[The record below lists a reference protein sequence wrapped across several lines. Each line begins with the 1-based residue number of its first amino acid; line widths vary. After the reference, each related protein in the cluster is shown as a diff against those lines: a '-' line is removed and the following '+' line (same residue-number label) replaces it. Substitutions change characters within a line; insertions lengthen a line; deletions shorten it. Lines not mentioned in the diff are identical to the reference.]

1 MENNNKL
8 QFCPKCGSPLIAG
21 KNFCS
26 QCGTNITLAQQQP
39 TQQANPYAQPQ
50 QPTQQANPYAQPQ
63 QPAQQANPYARPQ
76 QPTQQAN
83 PYARPQQPAQQANPY
98 ARPQQPTQQA
108 NPYARPQQ
116 PTQQANPYAQPQ
128 QPTQQANP
136 YARPQQPAQQANPY
150 TRPQQ
155 PTQQANPYARPQQPT
170 QQANPYARPQ
180 QPTQQAN
187 PYAQPQQPTQQANPY
202 ARPQQPTQQ
211 ANPYAQPQ
219 QPTQQANPY
228 AQPQQP
234 TQQAN
239 PYAQP
244 QQPTQQA
251 NPYAQPQQPAQQ
263 TNPYINN
270 QSTQGVVNSV
280 EKNSADNDFSQ
291 PINPY
296 APSMTASENLVAPKK
311 RSKKPFIIAGVSVV
325 GVAAVAVAGVMVWN
339 MLKPSGGPI
348 TKIADS
354 AKQLAKANSATIS
367 ASVEANGEKTKCDI
381 SYELDASKKEIVL
394 VMNGSNSGDTFK
406 GVVYCKDGVRKSAIT
421 ANGNTTYTEID
432 EETLNNFFDSINKT
446 NAEQELDWNS
456 LLEDAD
462 LKDYIDT
469 TKIDAVSNSLK
480 NTFEN
485 GNGKEALGI
494 TESAVD
500 NGTKYSFDINT
511 YKTLSVIVDE
521 IEPLFKDK
529 SKYNEL
535 KNELPEAESYLNSI
549 NLKFDIT
556 VDNAGYLSGFAFNSF
571 GAKID
576 FSISKIGNTKV
587 ELSESE
593 INDIK
598 NAKAE
603 PTTGYI
609 PEATPSAGYMPDKYY
624 WNWK

>member
-26 QCGTNITLAQQQP
+26 QCGTNITLAQQQQP
-39 TQQANPYAQPQ
+39 TQQANPYAQQQ

-63 QPAQQANPYARPQ
+63 QPAQQANPYAQPQQPVQQANPYARPQ

-83 PYARPQQPAQQANPY
+83 PYAK
-98 ARPQQPTQQA
+98 PQQPTQQA

-136 YARPQQPAQQANPY
+136 YARPQQPA
-150 TRPQQ
+150 
-155 PTQQANPYARPQQPT
+155 
-170 QQANPYARPQ
+170 
-180 QPTQQAN
+180 
-187 PYAQPQQPTQQANPY
+187 
-202 ARPQQPTQQ
+202 
-211 ANPYAQPQ
+211 
-219 QPTQQANPY
+219 QQANPY

-325 GVAAVAVAGVMVWN
+325 GVAAIAVAGVMVLN

-406 GVVYCKDGVRKSAIT
+406 SVIYCKDGVRKSATT

-494 TESAVD
+494 KESAVD

-511 YKTLSVIVDE
+511 YKTISIIVDE

-598 NAKAE
+598 NAKAT
-603 PTTGYI
+603 PSTGYI
-609 PEATPSAGYMPDKYY
+609 PDKYY
-624 WNWK
+624 DGDNAVDDINQVYDFT

>member
-26 QCGTNITLAQQQP
+26 QCGTNITLAQQQQP

-50 QPTQQANPYAQPQ
+50 QPVQQANPYAQPQ
-63 QPAQQANPYARPQ
+63 QPAQQANPYAQ
-76 QPTQQAN
+76 Q
-83 PYARPQQPAQQANPY
+83 QQPAQQANPY
-98 ARPQQPTQQA
+98 AQQ
-108 NPYARPQQ
+108 QQ
-116 PTQQANPYAQPQ
+116 PTQQANPYAQQQ
-128 QPTQQANP
+128 QPV
-136 YARPQQPAQQANPY
+136 
-150 TRPQQ
+150 
-155 PTQQANPYARPQQPT
+155 

-211 ANPYAQPQ
+211 ANPYARPQQPTQQANPYARPQ

-234 TQQAN
+234 VQQANPYARPQQPTQQAN
-239 PYAQP
+239 PYARP

-251 NPYAQPQQPAQQ
+251 NPYAQPQQPAQQANPYAQPQQPAQQANPYAQQQQPAQQ

-325 GVAAVAVAGVMVWN
+325 GVAAVAVAGVMVLN

-494 TESAVD
+494 KESAVD

-511 YKTLSVIVDE
+511 YKTISIIVDE

-571 GAKID
+571 GTKID

-598 NAKAE
+598 NAKAT
-603 PTTGYI
+603 PSTGYI
-609 PEATPSAGYMPDKYY
+609 PDKYY
-624 WNWK
+624 DGDNAVDDINQVYDFT

>member
-26 QCGTNITLAQQQP
+26 QCGTNITLAQ
-39 TQQANPYAQPQ
+39 
-50 QPTQQANPYAQPQ
+50 
-63 QPAQQANPYARPQ
+63 
-76 QPTQQAN
+76 
-83 PYARPQQPAQQANPY
+83 
-98 ARPQQPTQQA
+98 
-108 NPYARPQQ
+108 PQQ

-136 YARPQQPAQQANPY
+136 YARPQQPVQQANPY
-150 TRPQQ
+150 AQPQQ
-155 PTQQANPYARPQQPT
+155 PAQQANPYARPQQP
-170 QQANPYARPQ
+170 A
-180 QPTQQAN
+180 QQAN

-202 ARPQQPTQQ
+202 ARPQQPVQQANPYARPQQPVQQ

-228 AQPQQP
+228 ARPQQP
-234 TQQAN
+234 VQQAN

-244 QQPTQQA
+244 QQPVQQA

-291 PINPY
+291 PIINPY

-325 GVAAVAVAGVMVWN
+325 GVAAIAVAGVMLFN

-381 SYELDASKKEIVL
+381 SYEIDASKKEIVL

-529 SKYNEL
+529 SKYNEI
-535 KNELPEAESYLNSI
+535 KEGLPEAESYLGSI

-556 VDNAGYLSGFAFNSF
+556 VDNAGYFSGFSFNSF
-571 GAKID
+571 GTKID

-598 NAKAE
+598 NAKATS
-603 PTTGYI
+603 PSTSYI
-609 PEATPSAGYMPDKYY
+609 PDKYY
-624 WNWK
+624 DGDNAGDDVNQVYDFA

>member
-26 QCGTNITLAQQQP
+26 QCGTNITLAQQQQP

-50 QPTQQANPYAQPQ
+50 QPVQQANPYAQPQ
-63 QPAQQANPYARPQ
+63 QPAQQANPYAQQQQPAQQANPYAQQQ

-83 PYARPQQPAQQANPY
+83 PYAQQQQPVQQANPY

-128 QPTQQANP
+128 QPA
-136 YARPQQPAQQANPY
+136 
-150 TRPQQ
+150 
-155 PTQQANPYARPQQPT
+155 
-170 QQANPYARPQ
+170 
-180 QPTQQAN
+180 QQAN
-187 PYAQPQQPTQQANPY
+187 PYAQPQQPA
-202 ARPQQPTQQ
+202 QQ
-211 ANPYAQPQ
+211 ANPYAQQ
-219 QPTQQANPY
+219 
-228 AQPQQP
+228 
-234 TQQAN
+234 
-239 PYAQP
+239 
-244 QQPTQQA
+244 
-251 NPYAQPQQPAQQ
+251 QQPAQQ

-325 GVAAVAVAGVMVWN
+325 GVAAVAVAGVMVLN

-494 TESAVD
+494 KESAVD

-511 YKTLSVIVDE
+511 YKTISIIVDE

-571 GAKID
+571 GTKID

-598 NAKAE
+598 NAKAT
-603 PTTGYI
+603 PSTGYI
-609 PEATPSAGYMPDKYY
+609 PDKYY
-624 WNWK
+624 DGDNAVDDINQVYDFT

>member
-1 MENNNKL
+1 GSNSYKTVEYFSKALGEKTIDRDSISINKDR
-8 QFCPKCGSPLIAG
+8 QNMRTG
-21 KNFCS
+21 KSISDQIMARALMTPDELRRLDNDLCIIFEKGIKPVKANKFYYFKHPMAKEMARVGIS
-26 QCGTNITLAQQQP
+26 HNDIGEIERGEWRKY
-39 TQQANPYAQPQ
+39 NPY
-50 QPTQQANPYAQPQ
+50 
-63 QPAQQANPYARPQ
+63 
-76 QPTQQAN
+76 N
-83 PYARPQQPAQQANPY
+83 PYARPQQPA
-98 ARPQQPTQQA
+98 
-108 NPYARPQQ
+108 
-116 PTQQANPYAQPQ
+116 QQANPYAQPQ

-136 YARPQQPAQQANPY
+136 YARPQQPA
-150 TRPQQ
+150 
-155 PTQQANPYARPQQPT
+155 
-170 QQANPYARPQ
+170 
-180 QPTQQAN
+180 
-187 PYAQPQQPTQQANPY
+187 
-202 ARPQQPTQQ
+202 
-211 ANPYAQPQ
+211 
-219 QPTQQANPY
+219 
-228 AQPQQP
+228 
-234 TQQAN
+234 
-239 PYAQP
+239 
-244 QQPTQQA
+244 QQA

-325 GVAAVAVAGVMVWN
+325 GVAAVAVAGVMVLN

-394 VMNGSNSGDTFK
+394 VINGSSSYDSLSSSDTFK
-406 GVVYCKDGVRKSAIT
+406 SVIYCKDGVRKSAIT

-494 TESAVD
+494 KESAVD

-511 YKTLSVIVDE
+511 YKTISIIVDE

-535 KNELPEAESYLNSI
+535 KSELPEAESYLNSI

-571 GAKID
+571 GTKID

-598 NAKAE
+598 NAKAT
-603 PTTGYI
+603 PSTGYI
-609 PEATPSAGYMPDKYY
+609 PDKYY
-624 WNWK
+624 DGDNAVDDINQVYDFT

>member
-26 QCGTNITLAQQQP
+26 QCGTNITLAQPQQPTQQANPYAQQQQP

-63 QPAQQANPYARPQ
+63 QPA
-76 QPTQQAN
+76 
-83 PYARPQQPAQQANPY
+83 
-98 ARPQQPTQQA
+98 
-108 NPYARPQQ
+108 
-116 PTQQANPYAQPQ
+116 
-128 QPTQQANP
+128 
-136 YARPQQPAQQANPY
+136 
-150 TRPQQ
+150 
-155 PTQQANPYARPQQPT
+155 
-170 QQANPYARPQ
+170 
-180 QPTQQAN
+180 
-187 PYAQPQQPTQQANPY
+187 
-202 ARPQQPTQQ
+202 
-211 ANPYAQPQ
+211 
-219 QPTQQANPY
+219 
-228 AQPQQP
+228 
-234 TQQAN
+234 
-239 PYAQP
+239 
-244 QQPTQQA
+244 QQA

-325 GVAAVAVAGVMVWN
+325 GVAAVAVAGVMVLN

-381 SYELDASKKEIVL
+381 SYEIDASKKEIVL

-494 TESAVD
+494 KESAVD

-511 YKTLSVIVDE
+511 YKTISIIVDE

-571 GAKID
+571 GTKID

-598 NAKAE
+598 NAKAT
-603 PTTGYI
+603 PSTGYI
-609 PEATPSAGYMPDKYY
+609 PDKYY
-624 WNWK
+624 DGDNAVDDINQVYDFT

>member
-26 QCGTNITLAQQQP
+26 QCGTNITLAQQ
-39 TQQANPYAQPQ
+39 
-50 QPTQQANPYAQPQ
+50 
-63 QPAQQANPYARPQ
+63 
-76 QPTQQAN
+76 
-83 PYARPQQPAQQANPY
+83 
-98 ARPQQPTQQA
+98 
-108 NPYARPQQ
+108 
-116 PTQQANPYAQPQ
+116 
-128 QPTQQANP
+128 
-136 YARPQQPAQQANPY
+136 
-150 TRPQQ
+150 QQ

-187 PYAQPQQPTQQANPY
+187 PYAQPQQPTQQANQYARPQQPVQQANPYARPQQPTQQANPYARPQQQTQQANPY

-228 AQPQQP
+228 ARPQQP
-234 TQQAN
+234 VQQAN

-244 QQPTQQA
+244 QQPT
-251 NPYAQPQQPAQQ
+251 QQ

-325 GVAAVAVAGVMVWN
+325 GVAAVAVAGVMVLN
-339 MLKPSGGPI
+339 KPSGGPI

-354 AKQLAKANSATIS
+354 AKQLAKANSATMS

-394 VMNGSNSGDTFK
+394 VINGSSSYDSLSSSDTFK
-406 GVVYCKDGVRKSAIT
+406 SVIYCKDGVRKSATT

-494 TESAVD
+494 KESAVD

-511 YKTLSVIVDE
+511 YKTISIIVDE

-535 KNELPEAESYLNSI
+535 KNELPKAESYLNSI

-571 GAKID
+571 GTKID

-598 NAKAE
+598 NAKAT
-603 PTTGYI
+603 PSTGYI
-609 PEATPSAGYMPDKYY
+609 PDKYY
-624 WNWK
+624 DGDNAVDDINQVYDFT

>member
-26 QCGTNITLAQQQP
+26 QCGTNITLAQQQQPTQQANPYAQQQQP

-63 QPAQQANPYARPQ
+63 QPAQQANPYAQPQQPAQQANPYAQQQQPTQQANPYAQQQ

-98 ARPQQPTQQA
+98 ARPQQQTQQA
-108 NPYARPQQ
+108 NPYA
-116 PTQQANPYAQPQ
+116 
-128 QPTQQANP
+128 
-136 YARPQQPAQQANPY
+136 
-150 TRPQQ
+150 RPQQ

-187 PYAQPQQPTQQANPY
+187 PYARPQQPTQQANPYARPQQPAQQANPYAQPQQPTQQANPY

-211 ANPYAQPQ
+211 ANPYAQQ
-219 QPTQQANPY
+219 
-228 AQPQQP
+228 
-234 TQQAN
+234 
-239 PYAQP
+239 
-244 QQPTQQA
+244 
-251 NPYAQPQQPAQQ
+251 QQPAQQ

-325 GVAAVAVAGVMVWN
+325 GVAAVAVAGVMLFN

-406 GVVYCKDGVRKSAIT
+406 SVIYCKDGVRKSATT

-494 TESAVD
+494 KESAVD

-511 YKTLSVIVDE
+511 YKTISIIVDE

-571 GAKID
+571 GTKID

-598 NAKAE
+598 NAKAT
-603 PTTGYI
+603 PSTGYI
-609 PEATPSAGYMPDKYY
+609 PDKYY
-624 WNWK
+624 DGDNAVDDINQVYDFT

>member
-26 QCGTNITLAQQQP
+26 QCGTNITLAQQQQP
-39 TQQANPYAQPQ
+39 AQQANPYAQQQQPAQQANPYAQQQ

-83 PYARPQQPAQQANPY
+83 PYAQ
-98 ARPQQPTQQA
+98 
-108 NPYARPQQ
+108 
-116 PTQQANPYAQPQ
+116 
-128 QPTQQANP
+128 
-136 YARPQQPAQQANPY
+136 
-150 TRPQQ
+150 
-155 PTQQANPYARPQQPT
+155 PQQPT

-228 AQPQQP
+228 ARPQQPTQQANPYARPQQPTQQANPYARPQQPTQQANPYAQPQQP

-244 QQPTQQA
+244 QQPAQQANPYARPQQSTQQA

-494 TESAVD
+494 KESAVD

-511 YKTLSVIVDE
+511 YKTISIIVDE

-598 NAKAE
+598 NAKAT
-603 PTTGYI
+603 PSTGYI
-609 PEATPSAGYMPDKYY
+609 PDKYY
-624 WNWK
+624 DGDNAVDDINQVYDFT

>member
-26 QCGTNITLAQQQP
+26 QCGTNITLAQQQQP
-39 TQQANPYAQPQ
+39 AQQANPYAQQQQPAQQANPYAQQQ

-83 PYARPQQPAQQANPY
+83 PYAQ
-98 ARPQQPTQQA
+98 
-108 NPYARPQQ
+108 
-116 PTQQANPYAQPQ
+116 
-128 QPTQQANP
+128 
-136 YARPQQPAQQANPY
+136 
-150 TRPQQ
+150 PQQ

-202 ARPQQPTQQ
+202 AQPQQPAQQ
-211 ANPYAQPQ
+211 ANPYARPQ
-219 QPTQQANPY
+219 QS
-228 AQPQQP
+228 
-234 TQQAN
+234 
-239 PYAQP
+239 
-244 QQPTQQA
+244 TQQA

-494 TESAVD
+494 KESAVD

-511 YKTLSVIVDE
+511 YKTISIIVDE

>member
-26 QCGTNITLAQQQP
+26 QCGTNITLAQQQQP
-39 TQQANPYAQPQ
+39 AQQANPYAQQ
-50 QPTQQANPYAQPQ
+50 QPAQQANPYAQPQ

-76 QPTQQAN
+76 QPTQQ
-83 PYARPQQPAQQANPY
+83 
-98 ARPQQPTQQA
+98 T
-108 NPYARPQQ
+108 
-116 PTQQANPYAQPQ
+116 
-128 QPTQQANP
+128 
-136 YARPQQPAQQANPY
+136 
-150 TRPQQ
+150 
-155 PTQQANPYARPQQPT
+155 NPYARPQQPT

-239 PYAQP
+239 PYARP

-251 NPYAQPQQPAQQ
+251 NPYAQPQQPAQQANPYAQPQQPAQQTNPYAQPQQPAQQ

>member
-26 QCGTNITLAQQQP
+26 QCGTNITLAQQQQP

-50 QPTQQANPYAQPQ
+50 QPVQQANPYAQPQ
-63 QPAQQANPYARPQ
+63 QPAQQANPYAQ
-76 QPTQQAN
+76 Q
-83 PYARPQQPAQQANPY
+83 QQPAQQANPY
-98 ARPQQPTQQA
+98 AQQ
-108 NPYARPQQ
+108 QQ
-116 PTQQANPYAQPQ
+116 PTQQANPYAQQQ
-128 QPTQQANP
+128 QPV
-136 YARPQQPAQQANPY
+136 
-150 TRPQQ
+150 
-155 PTQQANPYARPQQPT
+155 

-211 ANPYAQPQ
+211 ANPYARPQQPTQQANPYARPQ

-234 TQQAN
+234 AQQAN

-244 QQPTQQA
+244 QQPAQQANPYAQPQQSTQQA

-325 GVAAVAVAGVMVWN
+325 GVAAVAVAGVMVLN

-354 AKQLAKANSATIS
+354 AKQLAKANSATMS

-394 VMNGSNSGDTFK
+394 VINGSSSYDSLSSSDTFK
-406 GVVYCKDGVRKSAIT
+406 SVIYCKDGVRKSATT

-462 LKDYIDT
+462 LKEYIDT

-494 TESAVD
+494 KESAVD

-511 YKTLSVIVDE
+511 YKTISIIVDE

-535 KNELPEAESYLNSI
+535 KSELPEAESYLNSI

-571 GAKID
+571 GTKID

-598 NAKAE
+598 NAKAT
-603 PTTGYI
+603 PSTGYI
-609 PEATPSAGYMPDKYY
+609 PDKYY
-624 WNWK
+624 DGDNAVDDINQVYDFT

>member
-26 QCGTNITLAQQQP
+26 QCGTNITLAQQQQPTQQANPYAQQQQP

-50 QPTQQANPYAQPQ
+50 QPTQQANPYAQQQQPTQQANPYAQQQQPTQQANPYARPQ
-63 QPAQQANPYARPQ
+63 QPTQQANPYARPQQPTQQANPYARPQ

-108 NPYARPQQ
+108 NPYAQ
-116 PTQQANPYAQPQ
+116 
-128 QPTQQANP
+128 
-136 YARPQQPAQQANPY
+136 
-150 TRPQQ
+150 PQQ

-187 PYAQPQQPTQQANPY
+187 PYA
-202 ARPQQPTQQ
+202 RPQQPAQQ

-234 TQQAN
+234 AQQAN
-239 PYAQP
+239 PYAQ
-244 QQPTQQA
+244 Q
-251 NPYAQPQQPAQQ
+251 QQPAQQ

-325 GVAAVAVAGVMVWN
+325 GVAAIAVAGVMVLN

-406 GVVYCKDGVRKSAIT
+406 SVIYCKDGVRKSATT

-446 NAEQELDWNS
+446 NAEQEFDWNS

-494 TESAVD
+494 KESAVD

-511 YKTLSVIVDE
+511 YKTISIIVDE

-598 NAKAE
+598 NAKAT
-603 PTTGYI
+603 PSTGYI
-609 PEATPSAGYMPDKYY
+609 PDKYY
-624 WNWK
+624 DGDNAVDDINQVYDFT

>member
-26 QCGTNITLAQQQP
+26 QCGTNITLAQQQQP

-50 QPTQQANPYAQPQ
+50 QPVQQANPYAQPQ
-63 QPAQQANPYARPQ
+63 QPAQQANPYAQ
-76 QPTQQAN
+76 Q
-83 PYARPQQPAQQANPY
+83 QQPAQQANPY
-98 ARPQQPTQQA
+98 AQQ
-108 NPYARPQQ
+108 QQ
-116 PTQQANPYAQPQ
+116 PTQQANPYAQQQ
-128 QPTQQANP
+128 QPV
-136 YARPQQPAQQANPY
+136 
-150 TRPQQ
+150 
-155 PTQQANPYARPQQPT
+155 

-211 ANPYAQPQ
+211 ANPYARPQQPTQQANPYARPQ

-234 TQQAN
+234 AQQAN

-244 QQPTQQA
+244 QQPAQQA
-251 NPYAQPQQPAQQ
+251 NPYAQQQQPAQQ

-325 GVAAVAVAGVMVWN
+325 GVAAVAVAGVMVLN

-494 TESAVD
+494 KESAVD

-511 YKTLSVIVDE
+511 YKTISIIVDE

-571 GAKID
+571 GTKID

-598 NAKAE
+598 NAKAT
-603 PTTGYI
+603 PSTGYI
-609 PEATPSAGYMPDKYY
+609 PDKYY
-624 WNWK
+624 DGDNAVDDINQVYDFT

>member
-26 QCGTNITLAQQQP
+26 QCGTNITLAQQQQPAQQANPYAQQQQP

-50 QPTQQANPYAQPQ
+50 QPTQQANPYAQQQ
-63 QPAQQANPYARPQ
+63 QPTQQANPYAQQQQPTQQANPYARPQ

-128 QPTQQANP
+128 QP
-136 YARPQQPAQQANPY
+136 
-150 TRPQQ
+150 
-155 PTQQANPYARPQQPT
+155 
-170 QQANPYARPQ
+170 
-180 QPTQQAN
+180 
-187 PYAQPQQPTQQANPY
+187 
-202 ARPQQPTQQ
+202 
-211 ANPYAQPQ
+211 
-219 QPTQQANPY
+219 
-228 AQPQQP
+228 
-234 TQQAN
+234 
-239 PYAQP
+239 
-244 QQPTQQA
+244 
-251 NPYAQPQQPAQQ
+251 AQQ

-280 EKNSADNDFSQ
+280 EKNSTDNDFSQ

-325 GVAAVAVAGVMVWN
+325 GVAAVAVAGVMVFN

-381 SYELDASKKEIVL
+381 SYEIDASKKEIVL

-529 SKYNEL
+529 SKYNEI
-535 KNELPEAESYLNSI
+535 KEGLPEAESYLGSI

-556 VDNAGYLSGFAFNSF
+556 VDNAGYFSGFSFNSF
-571 GAKID
+571 GTKID

>member
-1 MENNNKL
+1 
-8 QFCPKCGSPLIAG
+8 
-21 KNFCS
+21 
-26 QCGTNITLAQQQP
+26 
-39 TQQANPYAQPQ
+39 
-50 QPTQQANPYAQPQ
+50 
-63 QPAQQANPYARPQ
+63 
-76 QPTQQAN
+76 
-83 PYARPQQPAQQANPY
+83 
-98 ARPQQPTQQA
+98 
-108 NPYARPQQ
+108 
-116 PTQQANPYAQPQ
+116 
-128 QPTQQANP
+128 
-136 YARPQQPAQQANPY
+136 
-150 TRPQQ
+150 
-155 PTQQANPYARPQQPT
+155 
-170 QQANPYARPQ
+170 
-180 QPTQQAN
+180 
-187 PYAQPQQPTQQANPY
+187 
-202 ARPQQPTQQ
+202 
-211 ANPYAQPQ
+211 
-219 QPTQQANPY
+219 
-228 AQPQQP
+228 
-234 TQQAN
+234 
-239 PYAQP
+239 
-244 QQPTQQA
+244 
-251 NPYAQPQQPAQQ
+251 
-263 TNPYINN
+263 
-270 QSTQGVVNSV
+270 
-280 EKNSADNDFSQ
+280 
-291 PINPY
+291 
-296 APSMTASENLVAPKK
+296 MTASENLVAPKK

-325 GVAAVAVAGVMVWN
+325 GVTAVAVAGVMVLN

-394 VMNGSNSGDTFK
+394 VINGSSSYDSLSSSDTFK
-406 GVVYCKDGVRKSAIT
+406 SVIYCKDGVRKSATT

-494 TESAVD
+494 KESAVD

-511 YKTLSVIVDE
+511 YKTISIIVDE

-609 PEATPSAGYMPDKYY
+609 PEAASSAGYMPDKYY

>member
-26 QCGTNITLAQQQP
+26 QCGTNITLAQQQQP
-39 TQQANPYAQPQ
+39 AQQANPYAQPQQPAQQANPYAQPQ
-50 QPTQQANPYAQPQ
+50 QPTQQANPYARPQQPTQQANPYTQPQ

-83 PYARPQQPAQQANPY
+83 PYAQQQQPTQQANPYAQQQQPVQQANPY

-136 YARPQQPAQQANPY
+136 YAR
-150 TRPQQ
+150 
-155 PTQQANPYARPQQPT
+155 
-170 QQANPYARPQ
+170 
-180 QPTQQAN
+180 
-187 PYAQPQQPTQQANPY
+187 
-202 ARPQQPTQQ
+202 
-211 ANPYAQPQ
+211 
-219 QPTQQANPY
+219 
-228 AQPQQP
+228 
-234 TQQAN
+234 
-239 PYAQP
+239 P

-325 GVAAVAVAGVMVWN
+325 GVAAIAVAGVMVLN
-339 MLKPSGGPI
+339 MLKQSGGPI

-446 NAEQELDWNS
+446 NAEQEFDWNS

>member
-26 QCGTNITLAQQQP
+26 QCGTNITLAQQHP

-83 PYARPQQPAQQANPY
+83 PYARPQQP
-98 ARPQQPTQQA
+98 TQQ
-108 NPYARPQQ
+108 
-116 PTQQANPYAQPQ
+116 T
-128 QPTQQANP
+128 
-136 YARPQQPAQQANPY
+136 
-150 TRPQQ
+150 
-155 PTQQANPYARPQQPT
+155 
-170 QQANPYARPQ
+170 
-180 QPTQQAN
+180 
-187 PYAQPQQPTQQANPY
+187 
-202 ARPQQPTQQ
+202 
-211 ANPYAQPQ
+211 
-219 QPTQQANPY
+219 
-228 AQPQQP
+228 
-234 TQQAN
+234 
-239 PYAQP
+239 
-244 QQPTQQA
+244 

-325 GVAAVAVAGVMVWN
+325 GVAAVAVAGVMVLN
-339 MLKPSGGPI
+339 MLGGPI

-367 ASVEANGEKTKCDI
+367 ASVEVNGEKTKCDI

-394 VMNGSNSGDTFK
+394 VINGSNSYDSLSSSDTFK
-406 GVVYCKDGVRKSAIT
+406 SVIYCKDGVRKSAIT

-494 TESAVD
+494 KESAVD

-511 YKTLSVIVDE
+511 YKTISIIVDE

-535 KNELPEAESYLNSI
+535 KNELPKAESYLNSV

>member
-26 QCGTNITLAQQQP
+26 QCGTNITLAQQQQP
-39 TQQANPYAQPQ
+39 AQQANPYAQQQQPAQQANPYAQPQ
-50 QPTQQANPYAQPQ
+50 QPV
-63 QPAQQANPYARPQ
+63 QQANPYARPQ

-83 PYARPQQPAQQANPY
+83 PYARPQQPAQQANPYAQPQQPAQQANPYARPHQPTQQANPYAQPQQSTQQANPYARPQQPVQQANPYARPQQPVQQANPY

-128 QPTQQANP
+128 QPA
-136 YARPQQPAQQANPY
+136 
-150 TRPQQ
+150 
-155 PTQQANPYARPQQPT
+155 
-170 QQANPYARPQ
+170 
-180 QPTQQAN
+180 QQAN
-187 PYAQPQQPTQQANPY
+187 PYAQQ
-202 ARPQQPTQQ
+202 
-211 ANPYAQPQ
+211 
-219 QPTQQANPY
+219 
-228 AQPQQP
+228 
-234 TQQAN
+234 
-239 PYAQP
+239 
-244 QQPTQQA
+244 
-251 NPYAQPQQPAQQ
+251 QQPAQQ

-325 GVAAVAVAGVMVWN
+325 GVAAVAVAGVMVLN

-494 TESAVD
+494 KESAVD

-511 YKTLSVIVDE
+511 YKTISIIVDE

-535 KNELPEAESYLNSI
+535 KSELPEAESYLGSI

-556 VDNAGYLSGFAFNSF
+556 VDNAGYFSGFSFDSF
-571 GAKID
+571 GTKID

>member
-83 PYARPQQPAQQANPY
+83 PYARPQQP
-98 ARPQQPTQQA
+98 TQQ
-108 NPYARPQQ
+108 
-116 PTQQANPYAQPQ
+116 TNPYAQPQ

-187 PYAQPQQPTQQANPY
+187 PYARPQQPTQQANPYAQPQQPAQQANPY

-219 QPTQQANPY
+219 QPAQQANPY
-228 AQPQQP
+228 ARPQQS
-234 TQQAN
+234 
-239 PYAQP
+239 
-244 QQPTQQA
+244 TQQA

>member
-26 QCGTNITLAQQQP
+26 QCGTNITLAQQQQP
-39 TQQANPYAQPQ
+39 AQQANPYAQPQ
-50 QPTQQANPYAQPQ
+50 QPVQQANPYAQQQQPAQQANPYAQPQ
-63 QPAQQANPYARPQ
+63 QPV
-76 QPTQQAN
+76 
-83 PYARPQQPAQQANPY
+83 
-98 ARPQQPTQQA
+98 
-108 NPYARPQQ
+108 
-116 PTQQANPYAQPQ
+116 
-128 QPTQQANP
+128 
-136 YARPQQPAQQANPY
+136 
-150 TRPQQ
+150 
-155 PTQQANPYARPQQPT
+155 

-251 NPYAQPQQPAQQ
+251 NPYAQPQQPAQQANQYAQPQQPAQQANPYAQQQQPAQQ

-394 VMNGSNSGDTFK
+394 VINGSSSYDSLSLSDTFK
-406 GVVYCKDGVRKSAIT
+406 SVIYCKDGVRKSATT

-462 LKDYIDT
+462 LKEYIDT

-494 TESAVD
+494 KESAVD

-511 YKTLSVIVDE
+511 YKTISIIVDE

-535 KNELPEAESYLNSI
+535 KNELPKAESYLNSV

>member
-26 QCGTNITLAQQQP
+26 QCGTNITLAQQQQP
-39 TQQANPYAQPQ
+39 AQQANPYAQPQ
-50 QPTQQANPYAQPQ
+50 QPV
-63 QPAQQANPYARPQ
+63 
-76 QPTQQAN
+76 
-83 PYARPQQPAQQANPY
+83 
-98 ARPQQPTQQA
+98 QQA

-128 QPTQQANP
+128 QPA
-136 YARPQQPAQQANPY
+136 
-150 TRPQQ
+150 
-155 PTQQANPYARPQQPT
+155 
-170 QQANPYARPQ
+170 
-180 QPTQQAN
+180 
-187 PYAQPQQPTQQANPY
+187 QQANPY

-251 NPYAQPQQPAQQ
+251 NPYARPQQPTQQANPYAQPQQPTQQANPYARPQQPTQQANPYARPQQPAQQ
-263 TNPYINN
+263 ANPYARPQQPTQQANPYAQPQQPTQQANPYINN

-296 APSMTASENLVAPKK
+296 ASSMTASENLVAPKK

-325 GVAAVAVAGVMVWN
+325 GVAAIAVAGVMVWN

-535 KNELPEAESYLNSI
+535 KNELPKAESYLNSI

>member
-26 QCGTNITLAQQQP
+26 QCGTNITLAQQQQP
-39 TQQANPYAQPQ
+39 AQQANPYAQQQ
-50 QPTQQANPYAQPQ
+50 QPTQQANPYAQQQ

-98 ARPQQPTQQA
+98 A
-108 NPYARPQQ
+108 
-116 PTQQANPYAQPQ
+116 QPQ

-136 YARPQQPAQQANPY
+136 YA
-150 TRPQQ
+150 RPQQ

-187 PYAQPQQPTQQANPY
+187 PYAQPQQSTQQANPYARPQQPVQQANPYARPQQPVQQANPYARPQQPTQQANPY

-219 QPTQQANPY
+219 QPAQQANPY

-234 TQQAN
+234 AQQAN
-239 PYAQP
+239 PYAQ
-244 QQPTQQA
+244 Q
-251 NPYAQPQQPAQQ
+251 QQPAQQ

-325 GVAAVAVAGVMVWN
+325 GVAAVAVAGVMVLN

-462 LKDYIDT
+462 LKEYIDT

-494 TESAVD
+494 KESAVD

-511 YKTLSVIVDE
+511 YKTISIIVDE

-571 GAKID
+571 GTKID

-598 NAKAE
+598 NAKAT
-603 PTTGYI
+603 PSTGYI
-609 PEATPSAGYMPDKYY
+609 PDKYY
-624 WNWK
+624 DGDNAVDDINQVYDFT

>member
-1 MENNNKL
+1 
-8 QFCPKCGSPLIAG
+8 
-21 KNFCS
+21 
-26 QCGTNITLAQQQP
+26 
-39 TQQANPYAQPQ
+39 
-50 QPTQQANPYAQPQ
+50 
-63 QPAQQANPYARPQ
+63 
-76 QPTQQAN
+76 
-83 PYARPQQPAQQANPY
+83 
-98 ARPQQPTQQA
+98 
-108 NPYARPQQ
+108 
-116 PTQQANPYAQPQ
+116 
-128 QPTQQANP
+128 
-136 YARPQQPAQQANPY
+136 
-150 TRPQQ
+150 
-155 PTQQANPYARPQQPT
+155 
-170 QQANPYARPQ
+170 
-180 QPTQQAN
+180 
-187 PYAQPQQPTQQANPY
+187 
-202 ARPQQPTQQ
+202 
-211 ANPYAQPQ
+211 
-219 QPTQQANPY
+219 
-228 AQPQQP
+228 
-234 TQQAN
+234 
-239 PYAQP
+239 
-244 QQPTQQA
+244 
-251 NPYAQPQQPAQQ
+251 
-263 TNPYINN
+263 
-270 QSTQGVVNSV
+270 
-280 EKNSADNDFSQ
+280 
-291 PINPY
+291 
-296 APSMTASENLVAPKK
+296 MTASENLVAPKK

-325 GVAAVAVAGVMVWN
+325 GVAAVAVAGVMVLN
-339 MLKPSGGPI
+339 KPSGGPI

-354 AKQLAKANSATIS
+354 AKQLAKANSATMS

-394 VMNGSNSGDTFK
+394 VINGSSSYDSLSSSDTFK
-406 GVVYCKDGVRKSAIT
+406 SVIYCKDGVRKSATT

-494 TESAVD
+494 KESAVD

-511 YKTLSVIVDE
+511 YKTISIIVDE

-535 KNELPEAESYLNSI
+535 KNELPKAESYLNSI

-571 GAKID
+571 GTKID

-598 NAKAE
+598 NAKAT
-603 PTTGYI
+603 PSTGYI
-609 PEATPSAGYMPDKYY
+609 PDKYY
-624 WNWK
+624 DGDNAVDDINQVYDFT

>member
-26 QCGTNITLAQQQP
+26 QCGTNITLAQQQQP

-50 QPTQQANPYAQPQ
+50 QPVQQANPYAQPQ
-63 QPAQQANPYARPQ
+63 QPAQQANPYAQ
-76 QPTQQAN
+76 Q
-83 PYARPQQPAQQANPY
+83 QQPAQQANPY
-98 ARPQQPTQQA
+98 AQQ
-108 NPYARPQQ
+108 QQ
-116 PTQQANPYAQPQ
+116 PTQQANPYAQQQ
-128 QPTQQANP
+128 QPV
-136 YARPQQPAQQANPY
+136 
-150 TRPQQ
+150 
-155 PTQQANPYARPQQPT
+155 

-211 ANPYAQPQ
+211 ANPYARPQ

-234 TQQAN
+234 AQQAN

-244 QQPTQQA
+244 QQPAQQA
-251 NPYAQPQQPAQQ
+251 NPYAQQQQPAQQ

-325 GVAAVAVAGVMVWN
+325 GVAAVAVAGVMVLN

-494 TESAVD
+494 KESAVD

-511 YKTLSVIVDE
+511 YKTISIIVDE

-571 GAKID
+571 GTKID

-598 NAKAE
+598 NAKAT
-603 PTTGYI
+603 PSTGYI
-609 PEATPSAGYMPDKYY
+609 PDKYY
-624 WNWK
+624 DGDNAVDDINQVYDFT

>member
-26 QCGTNITLAQQQP
+26 QCGTNITLAQQQ
-39 TQQANPYAQPQ
+39 
-50 QPTQQANPYAQPQ
+50 
-63 QPAQQANPYARPQ
+63 QPAQQANPYAQ
-76 QPTQQAN
+76 Q
-83 PYARPQQPAQQANPY
+83 
-98 ARPQQPTQQA
+98 QQPTQQA

-116 PTQQANPYAQPQ
+116 PTQQANPYAQ
-128 QPTQQANP
+128 
-136 YARPQQPAQQANPY
+136 
-150 TRPQQ
+150 
-155 PTQQANPYARPQQPT
+155 
-170 QQANPYARPQ
+170 PQ

-239 PYAQP
+239 PYARPQQPTQQANPYARPQQPTQQANPYAQP
-244 QQPTQQA
+244 QQPTQQANPYAQPQQPAQQANPYAQPQQPTQQANPYAQPQQPTQQANPYAQPQQPAQQANPYARPQQSTQQA

-535 KNELPEAESYLNSI
+535 KNELPKAESYLNSI

>member
-26 QCGTNITLAQQQP
+26 QCGTNITLAQQQQPAQQANPYAQQQQPTQQANPYAQPQQPTQQANPYARPQQP

-50 QPTQQANPYAQPQ
+50 QPTQQANPYAQ
-63 QPAQQANPYARPQ
+63 PQ

-136 YARPQQPAQQANPY
+136 YAQPQQPTQQANPYARPQQPA
-150 TRPQQ
+150 
-155 PTQQANPYARPQQPT
+155 QQANPYARPQQPT

-187 PYAQPQQPTQQANPY
+187 PYA
-202 ARPQQPTQQ
+202 RPQQPAQQ
-211 ANPYAQPQ
+211 ANPYAQQ
-219 QPTQQANPY
+219 
-228 AQPQQP
+228 
-234 TQQAN
+234 
-239 PYAQP
+239 
-244 QQPTQQA
+244 
-251 NPYAQPQQPAQQ
+251 QQPAQQ

-325 GVAAVAVAGVMVWN
+325 GVAAVAVAGVMVLN

-494 TESAVD
+494 KESAVD

-511 YKTLSVIVDE
+511 YKTISIIVDE

-571 GAKID
+571 GTKID

-598 NAKAE
+598 NAKAT
-603 PTTGYI
+603 PSTGYI
-609 PEATPSAGYMPDKYY
+609 PDKYY
-624 WNWK
+624 DGDNAVDDINQVYDFT

>member
-26 QCGTNITLAQQQP
+26 QCGTNITLAQPQQPAQQANPYARPQQPTQQANPYARPQQP
-39 TQQANPYAQPQ
+39 TQQANPYAQPQQPVQQANPYARPQQPTQQANPYAQPQQSTQQANPYAQPQQPTQQANPYAQPQQPTQQANPYARPQQPAQQANPYARPQ

-83 PYARPQQPAQQANPY
+83 PYARPQQPV
-98 ARPQQPTQQA
+98 
-108 NPYARPQQ
+108 
-116 PTQQANPYAQPQ
+116 QQANPYAQPQ
-128 QPTQQANP
+128 QPT
-136 YARPQQPAQQANPY
+136 
-150 TRPQQ
+150 
-155 PTQQANPYARPQQPT
+155 
-170 QQANPYARPQ
+170 
-180 QPTQQAN
+180 
-187 PYAQPQQPTQQANPY
+187 
-202 ARPQQPTQQ
+202 
-211 ANPYAQPQ
+211 
-219 QPTQQANPY
+219 
-228 AQPQQP
+228 
-234 TQQAN
+234 
-239 PYAQP
+239 
-244 QQPTQQA
+244 
-251 NPYAQPQQPAQQ
+251 QQ

-325 GVAAVAVAGVMVWN
+325 GVAAVAVAGVMVLN

-406 GVVYCKDGVRKSAIT
+406 GVVYCKDGVRKSATT

-494 TESAVD
+494 KESAVD

-511 YKTLSVIVDE
+511 YKTISIIVDE

-598 NAKAE
+598 NAKAT
-603 PTTGYI
+603 PSTGYI
-609 PEATPSAGYMPDKYY
+609 PDKYY
-624 WNWK
+624 DGDNAVDDINQVYDFT

>member
-26 QCGTNITLAQQQP
+26 QCGTNITLAQQQ
-39 TQQANPYAQPQ
+39 
-50 QPTQQANPYAQPQ
+50 
-63 QPAQQANPYARPQ
+63 QPAQQANPYAQ
-76 QPTQQAN
+76 Q
-83 PYARPQQPAQQANPY
+83 
-98 ARPQQPTQQA
+98 
-108 NPYARPQQ
+108 
-116 PTQQANPYAQPQ
+116 
-128 QPTQQANP
+128 
-136 YARPQQPAQQANPY
+136 
-150 TRPQQ
+150 QQ

-187 PYAQPQQPTQQANPY
+187 PYAQPQQPAQQANPYARPQQPTQQASPYAQQQQPTQQANPYARPQQPAQQANPY

-211 ANPYAQPQ
+211 ANQYAQPQQPTQQTNPYAQQQ

-228 AQPQQP
+228 AQQQ
-234 TQQAN
+234 QS
-239 PYAQP
+239 
-244 QQPTQQA
+244 
-251 NPYAQPQQPAQQ
+251 AQQ

-325 GVAAVAVAGVMVWN
+325 GVAAIAVAGVMLFN

-494 TESAVD
+494 KESAVD

-511 YKTLSVIVDE
+511 YKTISIIVDE

-529 SKYNEL
+529 SKYNEI
-535 KNELPEAESYLNSI
+535 KKGLPEAESYLGSI

-556 VDNAGYLSGFAFNSF
+556 VDNAGYFSGFSFDSF
-571 GAKID
+571 GTKID

>member
-26 QCGTNITLAQQQP
+26 QCGTNITLAQQQQP
-39 TQQANPYAQPQ
+39 AQQANPYAQQQQPAQQANPYAQQQ

-63 QPAQQANPYARPQ
+63 QPA
-76 QPTQQAN
+76 
-83 PYARPQQPAQQANPY
+83 
-98 ARPQQPTQQA
+98 
-108 NPYARPQQ
+108 
-116 PTQQANPYAQPQ
+116 
-128 QPTQQANP
+128 
-136 YARPQQPAQQANPY
+136 
-150 TRPQQ
+150 
-155 PTQQANPYARPQQPT
+155 

-228 AQPQQP
+228 ARPQQPTQQANPYARPQQPTQQANPYARPQQPTQQANPYAQPQQP

-244 QQPTQQA
+244 QQPAQQANPYARPQQSTQQA

-494 TESAVD
+494 KESAVD

-511 YKTLSVIVDE
+511 YKTISIIVDE

-598 NAKAE
+598 NAKAT
-603 PTTGYI
+603 PSTGYI
-609 PEATPSAGYMPDKYY
+609 PDKYY
-624 WNWK
+624 DGDNAVDDINQVYDFT

>member
-83 PYARPQQPAQQANPY
+83 PYARPQQP
-98 ARPQQPTQQA
+98 TQQ
-108 NPYARPQQ
+108 
-116 PTQQANPYAQPQ
+116 TNPYAQPQ

>member
-1 MENNNKL
+1 MKPSYSVMKVALADKELSTSYSATIRGRQDIDIYPQVSGTIEKLCVSEGEKVRRGQVLFIIDQVPYKAALQTAIANMEAAKAGLGTAELTYDSSKELYAQKVVSEFSLKTAENTFLTAKAQLVQAEAQVVNARNNLSYTEVK
-8 QFCPKCGSPLIAG
+8 SPTNGVVGALPYRAG
-21 KNFCS
+21 ALV
-26 QCGTNITLAQQQP
+26 GPTLQQP
-39 TQQANPYAQPQ
+39 LTTVSDNSDMYVQQANPYAQPQ

-63 QPAQQANPYARPQ
+63 QPAQQANQYAQ
-76 QPTQQAN
+76 
-83 PYARPQQPAQQANPY
+83 PQQPAQQANPY
-98 ARPQQPTQQA
+98 AQQ
-108 NPYARPQQ
+108 
-116 PTQQANPYAQPQ
+116 
-128 QPTQQANP
+128 
-136 YARPQQPAQQANPY
+136 
-150 TRPQQ
+150 
-155 PTQQANPYARPQQPT
+155 
-170 QQANPYARPQ
+170 
-180 QPTQQAN
+180 
-187 PYAQPQQPTQQANPY
+187 
-202 ARPQQPTQQ
+202 
-211 ANPYAQPQ
+211 
-219 QPTQQANPY
+219 
-228 AQPQQP
+228 
-234 TQQAN
+234 
-239 PYAQP
+239 
-244 QQPTQQA
+244 
-251 NPYAQPQQPAQQ
+251 QQPAQQ

-394 VMNGSNSGDTFK
+394 VINGSSSYDSLSSSDTFK
-406 GVVYCKDGVRKSAIT
+406 SVIYCKDGVRKSATT

-462 LKDYIDT
+462 LKEYIDT

-494 TESAVD
+494 KESAVD

-511 YKTLSVIVDE
+511 YKTISIIVDE

-535 KNELPEAESYLNSI
+535 KNELPKAESYLNSV

>member
-26 QCGTNITLAQQQP
+26 QCGTNITLAQQQQP
-39 TQQANPYAQPQ
+39 TQQANPYAQQQ
-50 QPTQQANPYAQPQ
+50 QPTQQANPYA
-63 QPAQQANPYARPQ
+63 Q

-83 PYARPQQPAQQANPY
+83 PYARPQQQ
-98 ARPQQPTQQA
+98 TQQA

-116 PTQQANPYAQPQ
+116 Q
-128 QPTQQANP
+128 
-136 YARPQQPAQQANPY
+136 
-150 TRPQQ
+150 
-155 PTQQANPYARPQQPT
+155 TQQANPYARPQQPT

-187 PYAQPQQPTQQANPY
+187 PYA
-202 ARPQQPTQQ
+202 RPQQPAQQ

-234 TQQAN
+234 AQQANPYAQPQQPAQQAN

-251 NPYAQPQQPAQQ
+251 NPYAQQQQPAQQTNPYAQQQQPAQQ

-325 GVAAVAVAGVMVWN
+325 GVAAIAVAGVMLFN

-381 SYELDASKKEIVL
+381 SYEIDASKKEIVL

-406 GVVYCKDGVRKSAIT
+406 SVIYCKDGVRKSATT

-511 YKTLSVIVDE
+511 YKTISIIVDE

-535 KNELPEAESYLNSI
+535 KNELPEAESYLNSV

-609 PEATPSAGYMPDKYY
+609 PDKYY
-624 WNWK
+624 DGDNAVDDINQVYDFT